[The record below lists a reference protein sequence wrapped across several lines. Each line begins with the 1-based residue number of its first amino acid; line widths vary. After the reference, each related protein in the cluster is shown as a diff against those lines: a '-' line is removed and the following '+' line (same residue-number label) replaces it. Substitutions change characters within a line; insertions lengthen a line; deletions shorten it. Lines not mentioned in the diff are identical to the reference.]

1 MHLLVI
7 GGTVFLGRHLVSQ
20 ALAAGHQVTTLNRGR
35 QNLPEQD
42 KAEKLIDDRE
52 KDLDILSGRHFDAV
66 IDTCGYRPE
75 IVSHSLRA
83 LKESVETYVFISTVS
98 VYGEF
103 RTNGITENDPIKYTL
118 PGQEENYGTL
128 KADCEKAVLEL
139 IPAEALIIRPGLIV
153 GPYDPTDRFT
163 YWPAR
168 VARGGKILAPG
179 QPERAIQFTDVR
191 DLAEWILKL
200 TEMRARGIFN
210 AKGSKDRLTM
220 GEFLETC
227 KQTINSDCDF
237 LWVDENALVEAG
249 VQPWTE
255 LPLWIPASNLE
266 FAGFMEL
273 NCRKAFDSGL
283 APRPLAETIADT
295 LAWDQTRDPSMPRKA
310 GMLPDREE
318 ELLNQAQAGA
328 DLRTLT

>member
-20 ALAAGHQVTTLNRGR
+20 ALAAGHQVTTLNRGTY
-35 QNLPEQD
+35 NLPEQD
-42 KAEKLIDDRE
+42 NVEKLIDDRE

-75 IVSHSLRA
+75 TVSHSVKA
-83 LKESVETYVFISTVS
+83 LKGSVDTYVFISTVS

-103 RTNGITENDPIKYTL
+103 PSIGITENDPIKYT
-118 PGQEENYGTL
+118 PAGEEGDYGTL
-128 KADCEKAVLEL
+128 KADCEKAILGL
-139 IPAEALIIRPGLIV
+139 IPECALIIRPGLIV

-179 QPERAIQFTDVR
+179 QPDRAIQFTDVR
-191 DLAEWILKL
+191 DLAAWILKL
-200 TEMRARGIFN
+200 TEMQARGIFN

-220 GEFLETC
+220 GEFLQTC
-227 KQTINSDCDF
+227 KQTIDNDCEF
-237 LWVDENALVEAG
+237 LWVDEDALAEAG

-266 FAGFMEL
+266 FAGFMQMD
-273 NCRKAFDSGL
+273 CRKAFDSGL
-283 APRPLAETIADT
+283 TPRPLTETIADT

-310 GMLPDREE
+310 GLLPARES
-318 ELLNQAQAGA
+318 ELLRLN
-328 DLRTLT
+328 TK